1 MVKRDLIDLKIF
13 LSPFHRSCKQ
23 MAMFDYRER
32 GLNGG
37 QDTWTLEP
45 IQPMTNDNYLKKL
58 LFYVSVSIAH
68 L

>member
-1 MVKRDLIDLKIF
+1 
-13 LSPFHRSCKQ
+13 
-23 MAMFDYRER
+23 MFDYRER

-45 IQPMTNDNYLKKL
+45 IQPMTNDDYLKKL